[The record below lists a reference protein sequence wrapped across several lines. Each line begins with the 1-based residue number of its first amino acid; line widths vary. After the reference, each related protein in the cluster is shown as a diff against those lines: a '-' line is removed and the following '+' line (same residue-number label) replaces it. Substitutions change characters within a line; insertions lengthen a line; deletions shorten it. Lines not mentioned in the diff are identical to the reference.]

1 MNAEDK
7 GVPSGSKRDVAPQ
20 DGETSFMFALHGLT
34 ARVWSVLRLVV
45 ARRHTVTERLLDR
58 SYSACMCLLLLQ
70 DLLREQARVKEE
82 EQRLQIRAV
91 VLGLKRYLESGGS
104 HAKPSR
110 AAVVTKTIVFGSSGT
125 KKLIAQRPRADQG
138 P

>member
-1 MNAEDK
+1 
-7 GVPSGSKRDVAPQ
+7 
-20 DGETSFMFALHGLT
+20 MFALHAQHGLT
-34 ARVWSVLRLVV
+34 ARRSVLRLV
-45 ARRHTVTERLLDR
+45 ARRHTVTERLLDLIQHV
-58 SYSACMCLLLLQ
+58 CLLLLQ
-70 DLLREQARVKEE
+70 DLLREKARVKEE

-91 VLGLKRYLESGGS
+91 VLGLKRYLESSGS